1 MYQLPKV
8 KDGQT
13 RIESGFISE
22 VATTTAAAAGT
33 GNEYT
38 LPWRRRSRHWRRSKL
53 LLRGR
58 NIVLMENMEQPE
70 MLQSPHMGRS
80 RYRHWCS
87 HKAAGTGRRR
97 RPAGDKK
104 KVKQKTHS
112 RHQRLYGVS
121 TGPQRIWAWDTFT
134 VQPVD
139 PERLRALW
147 ASPHTSLL
155 YRHSPFALKNFP
167 RSLSYRVSHSIRNDA
182 EIIQSAS
189 GLKWRETS
197 FVIAYGVNGSWGD
210 ATTGRP
216 CKV

>member
-134 VQPVD
+134 VQPVGTGTTTH
-139 PERLRALW
+139 ALDITTHLFTVS
-147 ASPHTSLL
+147 AEPVRTEKLSQEFVLQSPQH
-155 YRHSPFALKNFP
+155 PD
-167 RSLSYRVSHSIRNDA
+167 DA
-182 EIIQSAS
+182 EIIQFAS

-197 FVIAYGVNGSWGD
+197 L
-210 ATTGRP
+210 
-216 CKV
+216 